1 MSSKIQKIG
10 SREHPGVAMLYEFEP
25 GVWKVYNTFFA
36 ESEERLIQF
45 LTDQKYYP
53 EKIMEAFGTTAF
65 TRENMV
71 EFLHI
76 GPCEVTFTKVNG
88 ETRQMTCTLNE
99 EVLKGEG
106 VWKEPSEVT
115 KKENQSVIA
124 VYDTIAKGWRSFR
137 VDSVTKFEY
146 IG

>member
-1 MSSKIQKIG
+1 MTSKIQKIG
-10 SREHPGVAMLYEFEP
+10 SREQPGIAMMYQFEP
-25 GVWKVYNTFFA
+25 GVWKVYNMFFA
-36 ESEERLIQF
+36 DSEERLIQF
-45 LTDQKYYP
+45 LKDQKYYP
-53 EKIMEAFGTTAF
+53 EKIMEALGTTSF
-65 TRENMV
+65 TREDMV
-71 EFLHI
+71 EYLHI

-115 KKENQSVIA
+115 KKQNLSVIA
-124 VYDTIAKGWRSFR
+124 VYDTIAKDWRSFR
-137 VDSVTKFEY
+137 VDSVIKFEY

>member
-1 MSSKIQKIG
+1 MTKFLKINDQAM
-10 SREHPGVAMLYEFEP
+10 PGVHLMLEYEP
-25 GVWKVYNTFFA
+25 GIWQVHQTFFA
-36 ESEERLIQF
+36 NTEQDLIDF
-45 LTDQKYYP
+45 LLKNKFFP
-53 EKIMEAFGTTAF
+53 EIVMEAFENTQY
-65 TRENMV
+65 TREGML

-115 KKENQSVIA
+115 KKENTSVIA
-124 VYDTIAKGWRSFR
+124 VYDTISKGWRSFR
-137 VDSVTKFEY
+137 VDSVTKFQY

>member
-1 MSSKIQKIG
+1 
-10 SREHPGVAMLYEFEP
+10 
-25 GVWKVYNTFFA
+25 
-36 ESEERLIQF
+36 
-45 LTDQKYYP
+45 
-53 EKIMEAFGTTAF
+53 MEAFENTQY
-65 TRENMV
+65 TREKML

-115 KKENQSVIA
+115 KKENTSVIA

-137 VDSVTKFEY
+137 VDSVTKFQY

>member
-10 SREHPGVAMLYEFEP
+10 SREQPGIAMMYQFEP
-25 GVWKVYNTFFA
+25 GVWKVYNMFFA

-45 LTDQKYYP
+45 LKDQKYYP
-53 EKIMEAFGTTAF
+53 EKIMEALGTTSF
-65 TRENMV
+65 TREDMV
-71 EFLHI
+71 KYLHI
-76 GPCEVTFTKVNG
+76 GPCEVAFTKVNG

-106 VWKEPSEVT
+106 VWKDSSEVT
-115 KKENQSVIA
+115 KKQNPSVIA